1 MDMKLRTTT
10 PASELSF
17 VGKITLVAAVV
28 IMAFTL
34 PIQFF
39 ASRPVSADQYDAQI
53 EAIKKKAEGYREQA
67 NQLRG
72 KADNLSN
79 ALAILGTEKAQI
91 QAQIDLNQAEHDKLT
106 KEIDDTTKRI
116 AQNKETSGSL
126 IVKSSLS
133 DDVPLVVR
141 LASSN
146 NLADYIE
153 GEANRISVRDTI
165 VKKTEENQKLKTELE
180 KKKEQVKQVLAEQN
194 AQKQMLVKKENEQ
207 SALLAKTKSDEAA
220 YQGLISQSNS
230 EMQRLQEE
238 QRRLNA
244 QPFGGGS
251 GLPAPTGG
259 SGGYPYIGGW
269 SGDFSPYVDP
279 WGFYYQQCTSYVAW
293 KVHDSGRTM
302 PRWGSMYQ
310 PAHARY
316 WPNFTSNTGY
326 EPRTGAAAVMTQGTY
341 GHVMYV
347 EGVSPDK
354 STIYV
359 SDYNLGFDG
368 KYRSYPRSASGV
380 IYVYF

>member
-1 MDMKLRTTT
+1 MKLRTTT

-17 VGKITLVAAVV
+17 VGKITLVSAVI

-72 KADNLSN
+72 QADNLSN

-106 KEIDDTTKRI
+106 KEIDDTAKRI
-116 AQNKETSGSL
+116 EQNKETSGSL

-180 KKKEQVKQVLAEQN
+180 KKKEQVKQVLTEQN
-194 AQKQMLVKKENEQ
+194 AQKEMLVTKENEQ
-207 SALLAKTKSDEAA
+207 SALLAKTQSDEAA
-220 YQGLISQSNS
+220 YQGLINQSNS
-230 EMQRLQEE
+230 EMQRLQAE
-238 QRRLNA
+238 QRRINEQA
-244 QPFGGGS
+244 FGGGGGS

-259 SGGYPYIGGW
+259 TGGYPYVGGW
-269 SGDFSPYVDP
+269 NGDFSPYVDP
-279 WGFYYQQCTSYVAW
+279 WGFYYQQCVSYVAW
-293 KVHDSGRTM
+293 KVHDSGRSM

-310 PAHARY
+310 PAHAKY
-316 WPNFTSNTGY
+316 WPNFTSNKGY
-326 EPRTGAAAVMTQGTY
+326 TPRVGAAAVTTQGAY

-347 EGVSPDK
+347 EGVSPDGG
-354 STIYV
+354 TIYV
-359 SDYNLGFDG
+359 TDYNLGFDG
-368 KYRSYPRSASGV
+368 KFRSYSRSASGI